1 MTTCDV
7 SLVIVTWNVGTAL
20 ARCLTALPAAWDGG
34 GECVSPQWELIVVDN
49 ASPDGTAAV
58 VQQEAVALLATKS
71 GQPPRQV
78 RLLVN
83 ACNRLYTAAANQ
95 GLDAAQGRYRLV
107 LNPDT
112 LPAPGS
118 LARLVA
124 LAEAH
129 PRIGL
134 VGPRIVTAEGRDDLR
149 TGRHYP
155 TPWSEFCDWLGL
167 TRRFPGSR
175 LWAANL
181 RPDVPRTR
189 TGPVP
194 VLSGACL
201 LFSASLPAELQR
213 FDPDYPM
220 YGEDLDLCRRV
231 QAAGYETWLAAE
243 AVIEHIGGL
252 SSRQARV
259 PTALLAADGVNRYFR
274 RWHGSRTAQ
283 RHRLGMAVVAAIKWP
298 AFSLLGWFGLEPQPH
313 LQRRLHAGLW
323 RWAWSGRL
331 EMAAMTTT
339 TAAEVQNL
347 VFSFSPIS

>member
-1 MTTCDV
+1 MTSYDV
-7 SLVIVTWNVGTAL
+7 SLVIVTWNVSTAL
-20 ARCLTALPAAWDGG
+20 ARCLAALPAAWDSGD
-34 GECVSPQWELIVVDN
+34 ELPFRHWELIIVDN
-49 ASPDGTAAV
+49 ASTDGTAAAV
-58 VQQEAVALLATKS
+58 SQQAMALLAART

-83 ACNRLYTAAANQ
+83 ARNRLYTAAANQ

-112 LPAPGS
+112 IPAPGS

-134 VGPRIVTAEGRDDLR
+134 VGPRILTAAGRDDLR

-155 TPWSEFCDWLGL
+155 TPWSEFSDWLGL

-201 LFSASLPAELQR
+201 LFSASLPAHLQR

-243 AVIEHIGGL
+243 AVIQHIGGL

-259 PTALLAADGVNRYFR
+259 DAALLAADGVNRYFR
-274 RWHGSRTAQ
+274 RWHGLRAAQ
-283 RHRLGMAVVAAIKWP
+283 RHRLGMAVVAAVKWSV
-298 AFSLLGWFGLEPQPH
+298 FSLLGWFGLEKQPD

-331 EMAAMTTT
+331 DRTGT
-339 TAAEVQNL
+339 TAAEVHTVVL
-347 VFSFSPIS
+347 SYS

>member
-1 MTTCDV
+1 MTACDV
-7 SLVIVTWNVGTAL
+7 SVVIVTWNVRPAL
-20 ARCLTALPAAWDGG
+20 ARCLAALPAAWDGG
-34 GECVSPQWELIVVDN
+34 EALASPHWELIVVDN
-49 ASPDGTAAV
+49 ASTDDTAAV
-58 VQQEAVALLATKS
+58 VQQAATALLATKS

-83 ACNRLYTAAANQ
+83 AGNRLYTAAANQ

-134 VGPRIVTAEGRDDLR
+134 VGPRIMTAEGRDDLR

-167 TRRFPGSR
+167 TRRFPRSR
-175 LWAANL
+175 VWAANL
-181 RPDVPRTR
+181 RPDFPRTR

-201 LFSASLPAELQR
+201 LFSASLPADLQR

-243 AVIEHIGGL
+243 AVIDHIGGL
-252 SSRQARV
+252 SSRQERV
-259 PTALLAADGVNRYFR
+259 QTALLAADGVNRYFR
-274 RWHGSRTAQ
+274 RWHGVWAAR
-283 RHRLGMAVVAAIKWP
+283 RHRLGMAVVAAMKWLL
-298 AFSLLGWFGLEPQPH
+298 FSLLGWVGLEPQPR

-331 EMAAMTTT
+331 EMAAMTAT
-339 TAAEVQNL
+339 TAAEVQNV
-347 VFSFSPIS
+347 VFSFSPSA